1 MWVKWAGCEGVW
13 GNSTTSRSKKKKKK
27 AELTSFPRDKKVLRA
42 LSRPTNASYPR

>member
-1 MWVKWAGCEGVW
+1 MWVRWAGCEGVW
-13 GNSTTSRSKKKKKK
+13 GNSTTSRSKKK